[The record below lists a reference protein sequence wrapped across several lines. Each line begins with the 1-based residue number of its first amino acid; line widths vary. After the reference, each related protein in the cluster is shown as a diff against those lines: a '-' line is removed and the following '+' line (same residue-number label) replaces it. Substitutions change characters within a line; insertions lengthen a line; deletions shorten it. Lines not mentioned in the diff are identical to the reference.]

1 LDADHEREFRD
12 FVALR
17 SKSLLHTA
25 YLLTGNWEQG
35 RDLLQTALA
44 NTARRWSKLRDREQ
58 PDAYVRRALY
68 HAYVDRSRRLGW
80 GRETLTAEPPDG
92 APSVV
97 GAGADHADTVAQR
110 QDLVA
115 ALRRLPKRQRAIV
128 VLRYFEDRPDAE
140 IADLLGITAGTVR
153 SQTHKALTALRVT
166 LRDQERTTAQTEAQ
180 TSPRE
185 AIEIQGEER
194 ARWVR

>member
-25 YLLTGNWEQG
+25 YLLTGDWEQG

-44 NTARRWSKLRDREQ
+44 NTARRWPKLLDREQ

-68 HAYVDRSRRLGW
+68 HAHVDRSRRLGW

-92 APSVV
+92 APS
-97 GAGADHADTVAQR
+97 GGGGGTGADHADAVAQR
-110 QDLVA
+110 HDLVA

-166 LRDQERTTAQTEAQ
+166 MRDQERISAQTEVQ
-180 TSPRE
+180 THPRTE
-185 AIEIQGEER
+185 IEMQGEGR
-194 ARWVR
+194 AR

>member
-1 LDADHEREFRD
+1 MDADHEREFRD

-25 YLLTGNWEQG
+25 YLLTGDWEQG

-44 NTARRWSKLRDREQ
+44 STARRWPKLLNRDQ

-68 HAYVDRSRRLGW
+68 HAHVDRSRRLGW

-92 APSVV
+92 ASP
-97 GAGADHADTVAQR
+97 GAGTGTADHADAVAQR

-153 SQTHKALTALRVT
+153 SQTHKALIALRVT
-166 LRDQERTTAQTEAQ
+166 MRDQERTTAQAENQTRLRTE
-180 TSPRE
+180 
-185 AIEIQGEER
+185 IEMQGEGR
-194 ARWVR
+194 AR